1 MSRMYIN
8 KYTYENPIKTQYKT
22 NNIKNKIQEKK
33 NEKNSTIGF
42 LK

>member
-8 KYTYENPIKTQYKT
+8 KYTYENPIKL
-22 NNIKNKIQEKK
+22 NIKLIILKYKNPREKM
-33 NEKNSTIGF
+33 KNSTIGF